1 MGPARSK
8 ARVAVAGE
16 EVVVEFPVRPLPW
29 KEARGSMKGRPLALV
44 EEDGGAGEVGGEGGH
59 GESESEGEGEGEGE
73 SGVGGGG
80 GEGEV
85 AVAAAV
91 AAADLD
97 HDAVV
102 GLVQGLVSTLAG
114 ELGDGILTLGMKQ
127 FMERLNDSPTT
138 AHLPP
143 FRNRKKA
150 QWNATIRAAIVAA
163 VVPLM
168 GLAEEKELKLMR
180 AADTPAPA

>member
-44 EEDGGAGEVGGEGGH
+44 EEDGH

-73 SGVGGGG
+73 GGVGGGGGG

-85 AVAAAV
+85 AV

-102 GLVQGLVSTLAG
+102 GLVRGLVSTLAG
-114 ELGDGILTLGMKQ
+114 ELGDGVLTLGMKQ
-127 FMERLNDSPTT
+127 FTERLNDSPTT
-138 AHLPP
+138 ALLPP
-143 FRNRKKA
+143 FEYRKKA
-150 QWNATIRAAIVAA
+150 PWDATIRAAIVAA
-163 VVPLM
+163 LEPLKE
-168 GLAEEKELKLMR
+168 LAKEKELKLMR
-180 AADTPAPA
+180 RT

>member
-44 EEDGGAGEVGGEGGH
+44 EEGGH
-59 GESESEGEGEGEGE
+59 GESEGEGEAEAEGEGEGEGE
-73 SGVGGGG
+73 VGGG

-85 AVAAAV
+85 AAV

-102 GLVQGLVSTLAG
+102 GLVRGLVSTLAG
-114 ELGDGILTLGMKQ
+114 ELGDGVLTLGMKQ
-127 FMERLNDSPTT
+127 FTERFNDSPTT
-138 AHLPP
+138 ALLPP
-143 FRNRKKA
+143 FEYRKKA
-150 QWNATIRAAIVAA
+150 PWNATIRAAIVAA
-163 VVPLM
+163 VEPLKE
-168 GLAEEKELKLMR
+168 LAKEKELKLMR
-180 AADTPAPA
+180 RT